1 MYFAEF
7 YQGQEF
13 YLEPFVITLEEI
25 QDFAHR
31 YDPQPIHIDLE
42 YAAEGPFAGVIAS
55 GFHTLSAVWGRW
67 IETGRFGRETLGGK
81 GLERVEWRA
90 PVRPGDT
97 LQTTVTVVETRAS
110 RNQPRG
116 SVHLHFETRNQAS
129 VVVMVTEGTVLI
141 KRRSQ

>member
-1 MYFAEF
+1 VYFEEF

-13 YLEPFVITLEEI
+13 YLDPFVITLEEM
-25 QDFAHR
+25 QDFARR
-31 YDPQPIHIDLE
+31 YDRQPIHIDSD

-90 PVRPGDT
+90 PIRPGDT
-97 LQTTVTVVETRAS
+97 LKTTVRVVDTRAS
-110 RNQPRG
+110 LSQPRG
-116 SVHLHFETRNQAS
+116 SVHLYFETQNQAG

-141 KRRSQ
+141 KRRS

>member
-1 MYFAEF
+1 MYFEEF
-7 YQGQEF
+7 YPGQEF
-13 YLEPFVITLEEI
+13 SLEPFVMTLEEI
-25 QDFAHR
+25 QDFAR
-31 YDPQPIHIDLE
+31 KYDPQPIHIDLD

-97 LQTTVTVVETRAS
+97 LKTTVKVVETRGS
-110 RNQPRG
+110 LNQPRG
-116 SVHLHFETRNQAS
+116 SVRLYFETKNQAGI
-129 VVVMVTEGTVLI
+129 VVMVTEGTVLI
-141 KRRSQ
+141 KRHSQ